1 LNRNRLLAALQLL
14 QLDPLIEQISAELQ
28 AGARPDRSLLAVRV
42 QEADTFT
49 AGVFADNGRSPS
61 VGQFRRGASLTQANL
76 LGIGDRIELV
86 YTNTDGSNTGDLIYR
101 VPLNP
106 HNGTLQFAFS
116 ITDTRVIEEPFDR
129 IDITG
134 NSRIYELTYRQPV
147 LQKPDREWAIG
158 LTAAR
163 AESETALLD
172 QPFPLSPGAD
182 EQGRTRISALRFFQ
196 EFVQRNPRAVFA
208 ARSQFSIGVDWFD
221 ATRNDDAPDS
231 RFFAWRGQA
240 QYIRLLAP
248 DTLLLL
254 RTDLQFAT
262 DALLPLEQ
270 FGIGGLL
277 SVRGYRQDALLTDN
291 GAFASIELRV
301 PVLRV
306 PQVNGVLQLTP
317 FVDAGVGWNVS
328 EDNLA
333 QEFDSDRGAQT
344 LVSAGLGLLWRM
356 GDRFSARLDYGFP
369 LIRLDGDED
378 TWKQDGLYFR
388 VEYFPF

>member
-1 LNRNRLLAALQLL
+1 M
-14 QLDPLIEQISAELQ
+14 
-28 AGARPDRSLLAVRV
+28 
-42 QEADTFT
+42 
-49 AGVFADNGRSPS
+49 
-61 VGQFRRGASLTQANL
+61 
-76 LGIGDRIELV
+76 GDRA
-86 YTNTDGSNTGDLIYR
+86 N
-101 VPLNP
+101 
-106 HNGTLQFAFS
+106 A
-116 ITDTRVIEEPFDR
+116 
-129 IDITG
+129 
-134 NSRIYELTYRQPV
+134 SRL
-147 LQKPDREWAIG
+147 
-158 LTAAR
+158 
-163 AESETALLD
+163 ESETALLD

-182 EQGRTRISALRFFQ
+182 DRGRTRISALRFFQ

-221 ATRNDDAPDS
+221 ATRNNDAPDS

-291 GAFASIELRV
+291 GAFASIELRL
-301 PVLRV
+301 PVLRI

-328 EDNLA
+328 ANNLA
-333 QEFDSDRGAQT
+333 QDLGADRGAQT

-356 GDRFSARLDYGFP
+356 GDRFSARLEYGFP
-369 LIRLDGDED
+369 LIRLEGDED